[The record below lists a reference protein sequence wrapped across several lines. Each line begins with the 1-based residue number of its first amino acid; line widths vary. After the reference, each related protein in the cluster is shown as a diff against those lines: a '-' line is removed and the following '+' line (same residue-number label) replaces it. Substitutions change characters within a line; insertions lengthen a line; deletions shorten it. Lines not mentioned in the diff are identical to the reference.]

1 MKLVFLFYCAIY
13 FLIHLSD
20 GSVYP
25 LTPSS
30 LAPSWLDGSRG
41 KSSEPMPGKEP
52 SAWATAEFCEHLT
65 IIFRHCSQGAHLQ
78 GRGEKKRRG
87 REQNA
92 SQGGN
97 EIYRLKR
104 QKGKRKLDCHS
115 DREPCAYVH
124 IGATLT
130 QTRTHTVSASPRWAS
145 HQASSAVTAIL
156 L

>member
-65 IIFRHCSQGAHLQ
+65 IIFRHCSRGAHLQ

-104 QKGKRKLDCHS
+104 QKE
-115 DREPCAYVH
+115 RENWT
-124 IGATLT
+124 ATVIES
-130 QTRTHTVSASPRWAS
+130 RSHWRYTHTNRHARTQSV
-145 HQASSAVTAIL
+145 QAPDGQVIKQAQQLQLSCFE
-156 L
+156 